1 MEGRAVENGSYGA
14 CLIVA
19 VRGGAWRWCGGLTRF
34 PESLAGDAGA
44 GACGG
49 AVGCGLARF
58 PESLAGD
65 AGAVGWVDS
74 IS

>member
-44 GACGG
+44 
-49 AVGCGLARF
+49 VGCGGGGAR
-58 PESLAGD
+58 
-65 AGAVGWVDS
+65 WVDS